1 MQCLLKGGTNSSK
14 FFYSHMLSTWFA
26 PNLLTVYGKK
36 IQAMI
41 LGNPFSRT
49 CSSHIWRLPIFL
61 FVILKC
67 NFTLSFFIYTDA
79 CLVHT
84 FKCWRYNVIEML
96 WKSCRESII
105 IIFEKYEIDVCD
117 NHVTAECP
125 LSKICLLFFHLV
137 SGLEKVFVS
146 LIMPPTPLPR
156 GLGPNYCNMIK
167 VLVNPFTPWNFAEKC
182 FEACRTIFWSLSGNK
197 ELKHTKKPFTGR
209 ALQGL
214 LFPMQNISFWSS
226 GMCVASDTKD
236 VDPYGQ
242 L

>member
-1 MQCLLKGGTNSSK
+1 MSFDFDYLVVLITIFVPSLCSA
-14 FFYSHMLSTWFA
+14 YSRAALIQVNFLQSYAF
-26 PNLLTVYGKK
+26 NLICPKSLDSICKK

-146 LIMPPTPLPR
+146 LIIPPTPLPR
-156 GLGPNYCNMIK
+156 GVGPNNYNIIK

-182 FEACRTIFWSLSGNK
+182 FEACRTIFWSMSGNK

-214 LFPMQNISFWSS
+214 LFQMQNISF
-226 GMCVASDTKD
+226 
-236 VDPYGQ
+236 
-242 L
+242 